1 MRLVVAPSHMDAYPH
16 GTTLAQL
23 QARGRQHLLI
33 KGKELSDL
41 RLVLL
46 KEVIPARIPAR
57 HHDHPPVEHHQLLM
71 AVVGILLIEMN
82 RGDQTQLRP
91 VLGKEIGH
99 EVMMGGLTDLKP
111 RILIG
116 KTHRHRRAPMFPS
129 PGIHMPV
136 LQHVVCHASLIVYE
150 NHILNL
156 LDPFSLITGICGPC
170 P

>member
-1 MRLVVAPSHMDAYPH
+1 MRLIIAPSHVDAHSH
-16 GTTLAQL
+16 GIALTDP
-23 QARGRQHLLI
+23 QARGTQYLRI
-33 KGKELSDL
+33 EGKEFSDL

-116 KTHRHRRAPMFPS
+116 KTHRHRRAPMRPP
-129 PGIHMPV
+129 PGIHMPI
-136 LQHVVCHASLIVYE
+136 LQHVVCHAPLIMYE
-150 NHILNL
+150 NHMLNF
-156 LDPFSLITGICGPC
+156 LDSTLKNEYKDNQ
-170 P
+170 